1 MEGVGG
7 GGELRFRAFPRI
19 HFSSQEAFKYSSTSR
34 GGFHGAEIIMGHWS
48 SPATL
53 PFVYFLAED
62 IDKPFWG
69 IFLQEIK

>member
-1 MEGVGG
+1 MGG
-7 GGELRFRAFPRI
+7 GGGKVQGVPPDPF

-34 GGFHGAEIIMGHWS
+34 GGFHGAEIIIGQWS